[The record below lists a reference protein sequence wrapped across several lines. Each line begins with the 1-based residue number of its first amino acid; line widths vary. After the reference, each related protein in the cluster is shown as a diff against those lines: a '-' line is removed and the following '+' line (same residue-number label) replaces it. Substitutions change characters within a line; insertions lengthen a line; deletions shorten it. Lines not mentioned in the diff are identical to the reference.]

1 MKYSNIFTVMLVAV
15 AMTFAA
21 MGCSSQASNEQAAEQ
36 AANDLANALSGAL
49 TAESA
54 TPSAGP
60 LTCGEGTQMATLDR
74 INMQL
79 CYPSNWTAE
88 KDPELEIILFS
99 ELEGDND
106 IFQENVNVVSE
117 NLPYSMTASEY
128 MDASMNSMST
138 MLENFRKIDR
148 GSQEIRGRK
157 AEWLIYHHEM
167 ESYKIRVKAWT
178 FTKGSTAYVLTGS
191 AMEDSFDKFEK
202 DFDAI
207 AATIN
212 FGG

>member
-1 MKYSNIFTVMLVAV
+1 MKYSNIFTVMLMAV
-15 AMTFAA
+15 VMAFAA

-49 TAESA
+49 TENAAPAVE
-54 TPSAGP
+54 P
-60 LTCGEGTQMATLDR
+60 LTCGEGTQMVNMDR
-74 INMQL
+74 INVQL

-99 ELEGDND
+99 ELEGNSD
-106 IFQENVNVVSE
+106 IFQENVNVVTE

-128 MDASMNSMST
+128 MDASMTSMST
-138 MLENFRKIDR
+138 MLQNFRKIDR

-202 DFDAI
+202 EFDAI
-207 AATIN
+207 ASTMN